1 MEIASYVFGVIFA
14 AASLLAGLTISAH
27 RDFAIWT
34 ACVAMCALVI
44 ATTCWYENYCWRRD
58 AQATNA
64 SQDKQARIVIASV
77 ACEPLTPEVEK
88 RLNVIVKITNGGK
101 TPAKRIRAVAVV
113 EPLPKGEKPTY
124 SYSSDPVI
132 QLGILEPNVEHQFR
146 LLPVLSKS
154 TGEERPLT
162 ADIFDQLRSGA
173 IQLFTHGRID
183 YEDVFG
189 QSHWVTFC
197 YFLLVPFNEHFGVCA
212 DHNDSDE

>member
-1 MEIASYVFGVIFA
+1 MEIASYIFGAIFA

-44 ATTCWYENYCWRRD
+44 ATTCWYQNYCWRRD

-64 SQDKQARIVIASV
+64 SQDQRARIVIASV

-88 RLNVIVKITNGGK
+88 RLNVIVKITNSGK

-113 EPLPKGEKPTY
+113 DPLPKGEKPTY

-132 QLGILEPNVEHQFR
+132 QLGILEPNVEHQLR
-146 LLPVLSKS
+146 LLPVRSKS
-154 TGEERPLT
+154 TGEERPLP
-162 ADIFDQLRSGA
+162 AEIFDQLKSGA

-212 DHNDSDE
+212 DHNESDE